1 MRAVAD
7 EAAQVAGLA
16 RARRNA
22 TALLVGVALA
32 FIGAQYLPD
41 TTAVGYLRAA
51 LEAGLVGGL
60 ADWFAVVALF
70 RHPLGVPV
78 PHTAVIPNSK
88 EGLGQNLATFVEG
101 NFLSEEQVRERVAD
115 PVHLDRLAGW
125 LAQPANADRLV
136 ARAAVVVDAVLDAVD
151 EDDLV
156 DRAAAALRERLRSVP
171 TARLMGEGFEG
182 AVLDGRHDPL
192 VTAALEGVVATMVSN
207 RAILRARLGE
217 QSPGWVPPVV
227 DDLVFDQAE
236 LVVRR
241 FLQQMAADPEHDLRR
256 ALDTQLLTLTKRLR
270 TEEATQQRIDE
281 LVQEVITDA
290 LLQDWIGRWWADVRR
305 LVHLSARESPAG
317 ARLRAPLVATVLEL
331 ADGLAHDPV
340 WRQRAQ
346 QLLEAVAAP
355 IAAIGQREVGGMI
368 QSTVDRWDAEDT
380 SRRLELWLGRDL
392 QFVRI
397 NGTVVGALV
406 GIVLHAIT
414 RVI

>member
-1 MRAVAD
+1 
-7 EAAQVAGLA
+7 
-16 RARRNA
+16 
-22 TALLVGVALA
+22 
-32 FIGAQYLPD
+32 
-41 TTAVGYLRAA
+41 
-51 LEAGLVGGL
+51 
-60 ADWFAVVALF
+60 
-70 RHPLGVPV
+70 
-78 PHTAVIPNSK
+78 
-88 EGLGQNLATFVEG
+88 
-101 NFLSEEQVRERVAD
+101 
-115 PVHLDRLAGW
+115 
-125 LAQPANADRLV
+125 
-136 ARAAVVVDAVLDAVD
+136 
-151 EDDLV
+151 
-156 DRAAAALRERLRSVP
+156 
-171 TARLMGEGFEG
+171 MGEGFEG

-207 RAILRARLGE
+207 RAVLRARLGE

-241 FLQQMAADPEHDLRR
+241 FLQQMAADPEHDMRR

-281 LVQEVITDA
+281 LVQEVITDE

-305 LVHLSARESPAG
+305 LVHLAAREGPAG
-317 ARLRAPLVATVLEL
+317 ARLRAPLVETVLGL
-331 ADGLAHDPV
+331 AHGLAHDPV

-355 IAAIGQREVGGMI
+355 VAAIGQREVGGMI

>member
-1 MRAVAD
+1 
-7 EAAQVAGLA
+7 
-16 RARRNA
+16 
-22 TALLVGVALA
+22 
-32 FIGAQYLPD
+32 
-41 TTAVGYLRAA
+41 
-51 LEAGLVGGL
+51 
-60 ADWFAVVALF
+60 
-70 RHPLGVPV
+70 
-78 PHTAVIPNSK
+78 
-88 EGLGQNLATFVEG
+88 
-101 NFLSEEQVRERVAD
+101 
-115 PVHLDRLAGW
+115 
-125 LAQPANADRLV
+125 
-136 ARAAVVVDAVLDAVD
+136 
-151 EDDLV
+151 
-156 DRAAAALRERLRSVP
+156 
-171 TARLMGEGFEG
+171 MGEGFEG

-207 RAILRARLGE
+207 RAVLRARLGE

-281 LVQEVITDA
+281 LVQEVITDE

-305 LVHLSARESPAG
+305 LVHLAAREGPAG
-317 ARLRAPLVATVLEL
+317 ARLRAPLVETVLGL

-355 IAAIGQREVGGMI
+355 VATIGQREVGGMI
-368 QSTVDRWDAEDT
+368 ESTVDRWDAEDT

-406 GIVLHAIT
+406 GIALHAVT
-414 RVI
+414 QVL